1 MQNGDYTAMVLAD
14 EDESRQVG
22 VRVVPAFVVN
32 GEVRAAGVQSAE
44 RLRELLSRPALK
56 NT

>member
-22 VRVVPAFVVN
+22 VRAVPAFVVN

>member
-1 MQNGDYTAMVLAD
+1 MQNGYYTAMVLAD

>member
-1 MQNGDYTAMVLAD
+1 MVLAD